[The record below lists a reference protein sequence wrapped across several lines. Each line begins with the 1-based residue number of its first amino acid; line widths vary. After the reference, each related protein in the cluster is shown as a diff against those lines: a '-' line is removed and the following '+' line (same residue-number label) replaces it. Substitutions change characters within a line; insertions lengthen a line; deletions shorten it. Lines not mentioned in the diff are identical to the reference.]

1 MYHTIFIYDEEEG
14 KIDNNKIFQSSDSY
28 YKLCLLKL
36 DFVKIIPF
44 KSLNDKYFN
53 CKNLLIHNYRY
64 FLKFNDFIINNN
76 KLNLIKNINIF
87 VFRMGS
93 IHKTCI
99 DLKFKYNV
107 ISTYSYALNIFFNN
121 YDNNYWVPYML
132 RYNVKYNNNPINK
145 LLVTGAMNKEVYPNR
160 HIMIDKSLLN
170 CDIVYIKRPYVHDK
184 NNIGENDLFGE
195 NYIKLLS
202 NYLICYTDEL
212 NDNRPYLVAKF
223 FEIMSSG
230 ALLLTTNKITKKY
243 FHKLGFMDGIH
254 YISTTIEDIDKKI
267 EYLLNEKN
275 RKLVDEI
282 RTNGYNEVYK
292 YHTIEHR
299 TKQLDDILNNRI
311 EKFTLYDDGVRDT
324 KYYMYNI

>member
-1 MYHTIFIYDEEEG
+1 MV
-14 KIDNNKIFQSSDSY
+14 
-28 YKLCLLKL
+28 
-36 DFVKIIPF
+36 DF
-44 KSLNDKYFN
+44 
-53 CKNLLIHNYRY
+53 
-64 FLKFNDFIINNN
+64 
-76 KLNLIKNINIF
+76 
-87 VFRMGS
+87 
-93 IHKTCI
+93 
-99 DLKFKYNV
+99 
-107 ISTYSYALNIFFNN
+107 YSN
-121 YDNNYWVPYML
+121 
-132 RYNVKYNNNPINK
+132 
-145 LLVTGAMNKEVYPNR
+145 
-160 HIMIDKSLLN
+160 
-170 CDIVYIKRPYVHDK
+170 IVYTKRPWVEK
-184 NNIGENDLFGE
+184 NNIGENNLFGE

-243 FHKLGFMDGIH
+243 FKNLGFIDGIH

-299 TKQLDDILNNRI
+299 TKQLDDILNNRM
-311 EKFTLYDDGVRDT
+311 EKFILYDDGIKDT
-324 KYYMYNI
+324 KYYIYNI

>member
-1 MYHTIFIYDEEEG
+1 MYDTIFINDNE
-14 KIDNNKIFQSSDSY
+14 IDNNVTLAYADSY
-28 YKLCLLKL
+28 FKLGLSKL
-36 DFVKIIPF
+36 DFVKIISIEKLEDIYF
-44 KSLNDKYFN
+44 K
-53 CKNLLIHNYRY
+53 CKNLIISGNRNSI
-64 FLKFNDFIINNN
+64 KFNNFIINNS
-76 KLNLIKNINIF
+76 KLNLIKNINIYLILT
-87 VFRMGS
+87 GG
-93 IHKTCI
+93 IHNYFDFT
-99 DLKFKYNV
+99 FKYNV
-107 ISTYSYALNIFFNN
+107 ISTYSYALNIYFDN
-121 YDNNYWVPYML
+121 YNDNYWMPHML

-145 LLVTGAMNKEVYPNR
+145 VLVTGATNIEVYPNR
-160 HIMIDKSLLN
+160 HIMIEKSKLN
-170 CDIVYIKRPYVHDK
+170 SNIVYTKRPWVEK

-243 FHKLGFMDGIH
+243 FHRLGFIDGIH

-299 TKQLDDILNNRI
+299 TKQLDDILNNRM
-311 EKFTLYDDGVRDT
+311 EKFTLYNDGVRDT